1 MLSTS
6 NASGFVAQ
14 PGAPESRLVRGGCRP
29 HSEQVLLRLAGLLA
43 KRKEDRGAVEHCCRV
58 KLQAAIVKAT
68 STCLRARCFDNTDD
82 AAAGQEEAEDG
93 VGSEE
98 EASDVEEDLAGQWS
112 SLRVRSSGD

>member
-1 MLSTS
+1 MGGSFTPLA
-6 NASGFVAQ
+6 ASVYGTLA
-14 PGAPESRLVRGGCRP
+14 AE
-29 HSEQVLLRLAGLLA
+29 SEQVLLRLAGLLA

-112 SLRVRSSGD
+112 SLRVRSRGD